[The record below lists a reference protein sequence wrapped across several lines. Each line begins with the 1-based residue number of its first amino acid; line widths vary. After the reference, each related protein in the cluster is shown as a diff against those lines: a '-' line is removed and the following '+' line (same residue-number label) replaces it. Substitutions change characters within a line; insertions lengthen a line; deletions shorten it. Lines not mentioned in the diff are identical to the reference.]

1 MNLESRAHSILIG
14 EKKVPFPIHFSF
26 PTFHCRH
33 TKFMQNGNGLG
44 IEICPQDV
52 YQRLTILV
60 VNTGLYTKRL
70 KRQGGGRY
78 CLSHS

>member
-1 MNLESRAHSILIG
+1 
-14 EKKVPFPIHFSF
+14 
-26 PTFHCRH
+26 
-33 TKFMQNGNGLG
+33 MQNGNGLG